1 MNTIASRRAAWI
13 AGLAVVATVA
23 GCTPSGGTG
32 TSAAGGASPEV
43 GGVPALS
50 LTCATFAASS
60 LVIAA
65 RTIAPSVQ
73 MRAADAPGDENDGGR
88 ECRYDLYTPGTDL
101 SSADT
106 GMVQILVQVQDTW
119 PDVLLDG
126 KHDADDSRKAFDADR
141 DSSRKTYTGTS
152 ENNAI
157 GRYYDVAGV
166 GKGAYVE
173 DVVHT
178 DDNGTPNSWNVDLEA
193 LREPRPYNV
202 HVGVSFVIPQPDQ
215 AVPDASLDTAMRDR
229 NHRDDLAKVLAQ
241 TVLTQL
247 DSHR

>member
-1 MNTIASRRAAWI
+1 
-13 AGLAVVATVA
+13 LAVVATVA
-23 GCTPSGGTG
+23 ACSSPDSTRAG
-32 TSAAGGASPEV
+32 AGGGSPEI

-50 LTCATFAASS
+50 LTCAAFPATT
-60 LVIAA
+60 LVTAA
-65 RTIAPSVQ
+65 RAIAPSVQ
-73 MRAADAPGDENDGGR
+73 IRASDAPGDENDGGR

-101 SSADT
+101 SSADY

-126 KHDADDSRKAFDADR
+126 KHDAADSRQAFDDDR
-141 DSSRKTYTGTS
+141 DSARRTYNGTS

-157 GRYYDVAGV
+157 GRYYDVADV
-166 GKGAYVE
+166 GEGAYVE

-178 DDNGTPNSWNVDLEA
+178 DDGGTPTSWNADLDA

-215 AVPDASLDTAMRDR
+215 AVPDTSLDTAMRDR
-229 NHRDDLAKVLAQ
+229 SHRDDLAKVLAQ
-241 TVLTQL
+241 AVLTQI
-247 DSHR
+247 DTHK